1 MNHSH
6 YWILGAPRE
15 SWSLARCKY
24 CKSVDA
30 FPNHYDA
37 HNLISKREFLR
48 SYGVSKPYSDEEKL
62 PVIKFALEYSISGA
76 SKKFKFPVSTIH
88 NWVRGENLANKD
100 KYTTEFKIKIVKEYE
115 KTSNFYK
122 TARKTG
128 VPRSTLQVW
137 VKQYAS

>member
-1 MNHSH
+1 MKHTH
-6 YWILGAPRE
+6 YWILGEPRE
-15 SWSLARCKY
+15 SWSLGRCKY
-24 CKSVDA
+24 CRAVDA
-30 FPNHYDA
+30 FPNHSDA

-48 SYGVSKPYSDEEKL
+48 SHGVSKPYSDQEKL
-62 PVIKFALEYSISGA
+62 PVVEYALQYSISRA
-76 SKKFKFPVSTIH
+76 SKQFKLPISTIH

-100 KYTTEFKIKIVKEYE
+100 KYTTEFKVEIVREYE
-115 KTSNFYK
+115 KTNNFYK